1 MEIYLVGGAVRDR
14 CLGLPVR
21 EKDWVVTGAT
31 PEEMLRLGYR
41 QVGRDFPV
49 FIHPETGEE
58 YALARTERKTAPG
71 YKGFTVHASPD
82 VTLVQDLQ
90 RRDLTINA
98 MAVDSEGELIDPCG
112 GREDLEK
119 KKLRHVSAAFKE
131 DPVRLLR
138 VARFAARFADS
149 GFTIAEETMDLM
161 RDMVADGEAD
171 TLVAERIWQE
181 THTALLEPRPQV
193 FFQILRDCGALPVLF
208 PELEALFGVP
218 QNPKWHPEIDCG
230 VHMMMALQLAARLSD
245 DPVVRF
251 AVLVHDL
258 GKGTTPKD
266 DLPRHIGHEKRSVD
280 LILEMGARLRIPNEY
295 LGLARLVAQWHGH
308 CHRAMEL
315 RPATLLKLIEATD
328 AWRRPQ
334 RLENF
339 LTACEADYR
348 GRGGFTERDYPQAG
362 LVRDMAKLSGG
373 IAAESLDLDGLK
385 GDEIGARLSA
395 ARRRAIAVALK
406 KEDAGPG

>member
-21 EKDWVVTGAT
+21 EKDWVVTEAT

-41 QVGRDFPV
+41 QVGREFPV

-71 YKGFTVHASPD
+71 YKGFKVHASPE

-98 MAVDSEGELIDPCG
+98 MAVDSAGKLIDPCG

-138 VARFAARFADS
+138 VARFAARFADA
-149 GFTIAEETMDLM
+149 GFTIAEETMELM
-161 RDMVADGEAD
+161 RGMVADGEAD
-171 TLVAERIWQE
+171 ALVAERIWQE
-181 THTALLEPRPQV
+181 THTALQEPRPQV
-193 FFQILRDCGALPVLF
+193 FFQVLRDCGALAVLF

-230 VHMMMALQLAARLSD
+230 
-245 DPVVRF
+245 
-251 AVLVHDL
+251 
-258 GKGTTPKD
+258 
-266 DLPRHIGHEKRSVD
+266 
-280 LILEMGARLRIPNEY
+280 
-295 LGLARLVAQWHGH
+295 
-308 CHRAMEL
+308 
-315 RPATLLKLIEATD
+315 
-328 AWRRPQ
+328 
-334 RLENF
+334 
-339 LTACEADYR
+339 
-348 GRGGFTERDYPQAG
+348 
-362 LVRDMAKLSGG
+362 
-373 IAAESLDLDGLK
+373 
-385 GDEIGARLSA
+385 
-395 ARRRAIAVALK
+395 
-406 KEDAGPG
+406 

>member
-21 EKDWVVTGAT
+21 EKDWVVTQAT

-49 FIHPETGEE
+49 FIHAETGEE
-58 YALARTERKTAPG
+58 YALARTEKKTAPG
-71 YKGFTVHASPD
+71 YKGFTVHASPE
-82 VTLVQDLQ
+82 VTLEQDLQ

-98 MAVDSEGELIDPCG
+98 MAVDSRGELIDPCG
-112 GREDLEK
+112 GRKDLEK
-119 KKLRHVSAAFKE
+119 KKLRHISPAFRE

-149 GFTIAEETMDLM
+149 GFTVAEETMELM
-161 RDMVADGEAD
+161 RGMVADGEAD
-171 TLVAERIWQE
+171 ALVAERIWQE

-395 ARRRAIAVALK
+395 ARHRAIAVALK

>member
-21 EKDWVVTGAT
+21 EKDWVVTEAT

-58 YALARTERKTAPG
+58 YALARTEKKTAPG
-71 YKGFTVHASPD
+71 YKGFAVHASPE
-82 VTLVQDLQ
+82 VTLEQDLQ

-98 MAVDSEGELIDPCG
+98 MAVDSGGELIDPCG

-119 KKLRHVSAAFKE
+119 KILRHVSSAFRE

-149 GFTIAEETMDLM
+149 GFTVAEETMELI
-161 RDMVADGEAD
+161 RGMVADGEAD
-171 TLVAERIWQE
+171 ALVAERIWQE

-193 FFQILRDCGALPVLF
+193 FFQVLRDCGALMVLF

-230 VHMMMALQLAARLSD
+230 VHTMMALQLAARLSD

-280 LILEMGARLRIPNEY
+280 LILEMGARLHIPNAY
-295 LGLARLVAQWHGH
+295 QGLARLVAQWHGH

-334 RLENF
+334 RLEDF

-348 GRGGFTERDYPQAG
+348 GRKGYTERDYPQAER
-362 LVRDMAKLSGG
+362 VRNMAQLSGD

-395 ARRRAIAVALK
+395 ARCRAIGQALK
-406 KEDAGPG
+406 GAAGGAG

>member
-21 EKDWVVTGAT
+21 EKDWVVTQAT

-49 FIHPETGEE
+49 FIHAETGEE
-58 YALARTERKTAPG
+58 YALARTEKKTAPG
-71 YKGFTVHASPD
+71 YKGFTVHASPE
-82 VTLVQDLQ
+82 VTLEQDLQ

-98 MAVDSEGELIDPCG
+98 MAVDSRGELIDPCG
-112 GREDLEK
+112 GRKDLEK
-119 KKLRHVSAAFKE
+119 KKLRHISPAFRE

-149 GFTIAEETMDLM
+149 GFTVAEETMELM
-161 RDMVADGEAD
+161 RGMVADGEAD
-171 TLVAERIWQE
+171 ALVAERIWQE

-395 ARRRAIAVALK
+395 ARCRAIAAALK
-406 KEDAGPG
+406 KEDAGPA

>member
-181 THTALLEPRPQV
+181 THTALLESRPQV
-193 FFQILRDCGALPVLF
+193 FFQVLRDCGALAVLF

-266 DLPRHIGHEKRSVD
+266 ELPRHIAHEKRSVE
-280 LILEMGARLRIPNEY
+280 LILEMGARLRIPNAY
-295 LGLARLVAQWHGH
+295 QGLARLVAQWHGH
-308 CHRAMEL
+308 CHRALEL

-334 RLENF
+334 RLEDF

-348 GRGGFTERDYPQAG
+348 GRKGYTERAYPQADR
-362 LVRDMAKLSGG
+362 VRNMAQLSGG
-373 IAAESLDLDGLK
+373 IAAETLDLDGLK
-385 GDEIGARLSA
+385 GDEIGARLST
-395 ARRRAIAVALK
+395 ARCRAIADALK
-406 KEDAGPG
+406 KQAAGPG

>member
-1 MEIYLVGGAVRDR
+1 M
-14 CLGLPVR
+14 
-21 EKDWVVTGAT
+21 
-31 PEEMLRLGYR
+31 
-41 QVGRDFPV
+41 
-49 FIHPETGEE
+49 
-58 YALARTERKTAPG
+58 
-71 YKGFTVHASPD
+71 
-82 VTLVQDLQ
+82 
-90 RRDLTINA
+90 
-98 MAVDSEGELIDPCG
+98 
-112 GREDLEK
+112 
-119 KKLRHVSAAFKE
+119 
-131 DPVRLLR
+131 
-138 VARFAARFADS
+138 
-149 GFTIAEETMDLM
+149 
-161 RDMVADGEAD
+161 
-171 TLVAERIWQE
+171 
-181 THTALLEPRPQV
+181 
-193 FFQILRDCGALPVLF
+193 F

-334 RLENF
+334 RLEDF

-348 GRGGFTERDYPQAG
+348 GRKGFTERDYPQAE
-362 LVRDMAKLSGG
+362 RIRSMAQLSGD

-395 ARRRAIAVALK
+395 ARCRAIGQALK
-406 KEDAGPG
+406 GAAGGAG

>member
-21 EKDWVVTGAT
+21 EKDWVVTQAT

-49 FIHPETGEE
+49 FIHAETGEE
-58 YALARTERKTAPG
+58 YALARTEKKTAPG
-71 YKGFTVHASPD
+71 YKGFTVHASPE
-82 VTLVQDLQ
+82 VTLEQDLQ

-98 MAVDSEGELIDPCG
+98 MAVDSRGELIDPCG
-112 GREDLEK
+112 GRKDLEK
-119 KKLRHVSAAFKE
+119 KKLRHISPAFRE

-149 GFTIAEETMDLM
+149 GFTVAEETMELM
-161 RDMVADGEAD
+161 RGMVADGEAD
-171 TLVAERIWQE
+171 ALVAERIWQE

>member
-21 EKDWVVTGAT
+21 EKDWVVTEAT

-58 YALARTERKTAPG
+58 YALARTEKKTAPG
-71 YKGFTVHASPD
+71 YKGFTVHASPE
-82 VTLVQDLQ
+82 VTLEQDLQ

-98 MAVDSEGELIDPCG
+98 MAVDSAGELIDPCG

-119 KKLRHVSAAFKE
+119 KKLRHVSSAFRE

-149 GFTIAEETMDLM
+149 GFTVAEETMELM
-161 RDMVADGEAD
+161 RGMVADGEAD
-171 TLVAERIWQE
+171 ALVAERIWQE

-193 FFQILRDCGALPVLF
+193 FFQVLRDCGALMVLF

-230 VHMMMALQLAARLSD
+230 VHTMMALQLAARLSD

-280 LILEMGARLRIPNEY
+280 LILKMGARLRIPNTY
-295 LGLARLVAQWHGH
+295 QGLARLVAQWHGH

-334 RLENF
+334 RLEDF

-348 GRGGFTERDYPQAG
+348 GRKGYTERDYPQAER
-362 LVRDMAKLSGG
+362 VRNMAQLSGD

-395 ARRRAIAVALK
+395 ARCRAIDQALK
-406 KEDAGPG
+406 GAAGGAG

>member
-21 EKDWVVTGAT
+21 EKDWVVTQAT

-49 FIHPETGEE
+49 FIHAETGEE
-58 YALARTERKTAPG
+58 YALARTEKKTAPG
-71 YKGFTVHASPD
+71 YKGFTVHASPE
-82 VTLVQDLQ
+82 VTLEQDLQ

-98 MAVDSEGELIDPCG
+98 MAVDSRGELIDPCG
-112 GREDLEK
+112 GRKDLEK
-119 KKLRHVSAAFKE
+119 KKLRHISPAFRE

-149 GFTIAEETMDLM
+149 GFTVAEETMELM
-161 RDMVADGEAD
+161 RGMVADGEAD
-171 TLVAERIWQE
+171 ALVAERIWQE

-348 GRGGFTERDYPQAG
+348 GRGGFTERDYPQAD

-406 KEDAGPG
+406 KEDAVPG

>member
-21 EKDWVVTGAT
+21 EKDWVVTQAT

-49 FIHPETGEE
+49 FIHAETGEE
-58 YALARTERKTAPG
+58 YALARTEKKTAPG
-71 YKGFTVHASPD
+71 YKGFTVHASPE
-82 VTLVQDLQ
+82 VTLEQDLQ
-90 RRDLTINA
+90 RRELTINA
-98 MAVDSEGELIDPCG
+98 MAVESRGELIDPCG
-112 GREDLEK
+112 DRKDLEK
-119 KKLRHVSAAFKE
+119 KKFRHISPAFRE

-138 VARFAARFADS
+138 VARFAARFADY
-149 GFTIAEETMDLM
+149 GFTVAEETMELM
-161 RDMVADGEAD
+161 RGMVADGEAD
-171 TLVAERIWQE
+171 ALVAERIWQE

-334 RLENF
+334 RLEDF
-339 LTACEADYR
+339 LTACDADYR
-348 GRGGFTERDYPQAG
+348 GRKGFTERDYPQAE
-362 LVRDMAKLSGG
+362 RIRSMAQLSGD

-395 ARRRAIAVALK
+395 ARCRAIGQALK
-406 KEDAGPG
+406 GAAGGAG

>member
-1 MEIYLVGGAVRDR
+1 MQIYLVGGAVRDR

-21 EKDWVVTGAT
+21 EKDWVVTAAT

-58 YALARTERKTAPG
+58 YALARTEKKTAPG
-71 YKGFTVHASPD
+71 YKGFAVHASPD

-119 KKLRHVSAAFKE
+119 KKLRHVSSAFRE

-149 GFTIAEETMDLM
+149 GFTVAEETMELM
-161 RDMVADGEAD
+161 RGMVADGEAD
-171 TLVAERIWQE
+171 ALVAERIWQE
-181 THTALLEPRPQV
+181 THTAWLEPRPQV
-193 FFQILRDCGALPVLF
+193 FFQVLRDCGALMVLF

-230 VHMMMALQLAARLSD
+230 VHTMMALQLAARLSD

-280 LILEMGARLRIPNEY
+280 LILAMGARLRIPNTY
-295 LGLARLVAQWHGH
+295 QGLARLVAQWHGH

-334 RLENF
+334 RLEDF

-348 GRGGFTERDYPQAG
+348 GRKGFTERDYPQAER
-362 LVRDMAKLSGG
+362 VRNMAQLSGD

-395 ARRRAIAVALK
+395 ARCRAIGQALK
-406 KEDAGPG
+406 GAAGGAG

>member
-21 EKDWVVTGAT
+21 DKDWVVTQAT

-49 FIHPETGEE
+49 FIHAETGEE
-58 YALARTERKTAPG
+58 YALARTEKKTAPG
-71 YKGFTVHASPD
+71 YKGFTVHASPE
-82 VTLVQDLQ
+82 VTLEQDLQ

-98 MAVDSEGELIDPCG
+98 MAVDSRGELIDPCG
-112 GREDLEK
+112 GRKDLEK
-119 KKLRHVSAAFKE
+119 KKLRHISPAFRE

-149 GFTIAEETMDLM
+149 GFTVAEETMELM
-161 RDMVADGEAD
+161 RGMVADGEAD
-171 TLVAERIWQE
+171 ALVAERIWQE

-258 GKGTTPKD
+258 GKGTTPKE
-266 DLPRHIGHEKRSVD
+266 DLPRHIGHEKRSVE

-348 GRGGFTERDYPQAG
+348 GRGGFTERNYPQAG

>member
-21 EKDWVVTGAT
+21 DKDWVVTQAT

-49 FIHPETGEE
+49 FIHAETGEE
-58 YALARTERKTAPG
+58 YALARTEKKTAPG
-71 YKGFTVHASPD
+71 YKGFTVHASPE
-82 VTLVQDLQ
+82 VTLEQDLQ

-98 MAVDSEGELIDPCG
+98 MAVDSRGELIDPCG
-112 GREDLEK
+112 GRKDLEK
-119 KKLRHVSAAFKE
+119 KKLRHISPAFRE

-149 GFTIAEETMDLM
+149 GFTVAEETMEMM
-161 RDMVADGEAD
+161 RGMVADGEAD
-171 TLVAERIWQE
+171 ALVAERIWQE

-258 GKGTTPKD
+258 GKGTTPKE
-266 DLPRHIGHEKRSVD
+266 DLPRHIGHEKRSVE

-348 GRGGFTERDYPQAG
+348 GRGGFTERNYPQAG